1 MILFSKRKM
10 GKSPDIKYKEAE
22 AEVEDDKVDRSF
34 TEEKFDS
41 MISAM
46 EKARLAEYATYMTH
60 PFRLLGM
67 NFLIGL
73 ARGLGGTIGLA
84 VVLAVA
90 GMILKNIIYMH
101 LPGISE
107 WVQNLLTIAQTYKG

>member
-10 GKSPDIKYKEAE
+10 GKSPDIKYRE
-22 AEVEDDKVDRSF
+22 AEVEEDKVNGTF

-41 MISAM
+41 VISAM
-46 EKARLAEYATYMTH
+46 EKARLAEYATYMSH

-73 ARGLGGTIGLA
+73 ARGLGSTIGLA

-90 GMILKNIIYMH
+90 GMLLKNTIYTYFPDIGESIQNI
-101 LPGISE
+101 LAITQSYSE
-107 WVQNLLTIAQTYKG
+107 

>member
-1 MILFSKRKM
+1 MILFSKRSM
-10 GKSPDIKYKEAE
+10 DESPDIKYKEAKE
-22 AEVEDDKVDRSF
+22 ETKENRIDQTF
-34 TEEKFDS
+34 TQEKFDS
-41 MISAM
+41 MIDAM
-46 EKARLAEYATYMTH
+46 EKARLAEYATYMSH

-73 ARGLGGTIGLA
+73 SRGLGGTIGLA
-84 VVLAVA
+84 VVLAIA

-107 WVQNLLTIAQTYKG
+107 WLQHILTIAQTYKN